1 MRKRLPAAQK
11 LDGHGKKGATKSR
24 DRKVKKKKERE
35 REEGSGRTEE
45 DVHELPTAGVSA
57 VAIGAEERQ
66 QVTFGFVGVLGLE
79 GGEESGAGV
88 LAGDGGR
95 GVDRH
100 AADGD
105 GVREVEGAGARGG
118 ARRTGRRGAIGRPA
132 RGRLPPS
139 GGRRGR

>member
-35 REEGSGRTEE
+35 EGAGRTEE
-45 DVHELPTAGVSA
+45 DVHELPTAGISA

-66 QVTFGFVGVLGLE
+66 QVTLGFVGVLGLE

-100 AADGD
+100 AADDD
-105 GVREVEGAGARGG
+105 GG
-118 ARRTGRRGAIGRPA
+118 
-132 RGRLPPS
+132 
-139 GGRRGR
+139 

>member
-35 REEGSGRTEE
+35 EGSGRTEE
-45 DVHELPTAGVSA
+45 DVHELSTAGVSA
-57 VAIGAEERQ
+57 VAIGAKERQ
-66 QVTFGFVGVLGLE
+66 QVTLGFVGVLGLE

-100 AADGD
+100 PADDD
-105 GVREVEGAGARGG
+105 GG
-118 ARRTGRRGAIGRPA
+118 
-132 RGRLPPS
+132 
-139 GGRRGR
+139 